1 MPQRRDHVVRI
12 QPPRVIY
19 IDVGQSNHAFSI
31 DEKCGR
37 HGQVLRV
44 IGAVE
49 EIERMAAELA
59 VKLLQF
65 FSNLENDA
73 KLPGHLIPH
82 IAQHAVKPWFD
93 GKVKFSPPVYDFAE
107 RGFRLTGGRLDYL
120 NGREV
125 AALVY
130 QRKLHVINLFIWPSE
145 SGRNMGAE
153 SFTKDGYNVSHWDR
167 DGFEFWAVSDVN
179 ADDLRAFAGLH
190 IQPSSTRLQKGAKM
204 HGRYQQTLTA
214 ALFS

>member
-1 MPQRRDHVVRI
+1 LPQRRDHVVRI

-49 EIERMAAELA
+49 EIERMAELA

-82 IAQHAVKPWFD
+82 IAQH
-93 GKVKFSPPVYDFAE
+93 GKSE
-107 RGFRLTGGRLDYL
+107 
-120 NGREV
+120 
-125 AALVY
+125 
-130 QRKLHVINLFIWPSE
+130 FIFFPC
-145 SGRNMGAE
+145 A
-153 SFTKDGYNVSHWDR
+153 
-167 DGFEFWAVSDVN
+167 
-179 ADDLRAFAGLH
+179 
-190 IQPSSTRLQKGAKM
+190 Q
-204 HGRYQQTLTA
+204 
-214 ALFS
+214 